1 MKKIK
6 NLTIFILMTTIIM
19 ILNTKVEATTGKINS
34 ETVRVRSEAS
44 TKSNIVTQLDK
55 NDEIEVLEQ
64 SEGWYKVTFT
74 KNGKKMNGY
83 ISEKLVDVEGNSE
96 EGKEEEGQKEQ
107 PKEEIKT
114 EPTEKVEESNNEKK
128 EEIITNDITANIE
141 ENKEY
146 TLSQKIEIK
155 ILPVIN
161 SIEVSQIESGNI
173 KTIEIINDW
182 CRIETDT
189 QTGWIRNN
197 ILKRAI
203 SSGSDEVAT
212 TETNNSTENNNK
224 NPEPEKQPEEKK
236 PEEVKEEK
244 VIKTAYVSTESL
256 KVRKEANTSSD
267 VIDSLKQNDKV
278 SILEELDGWY
288 KIKISGEIGYVSSK
302 YISDTKV
309 PETTSRGTNTQRVE
323 NVTEIQQETKNE
335 NVAASTGTS
344 GDAVVAYAKQYL
356 GYKYVSGGAAPS
368 TGFDCSGFTSYVYK
382 NFGVKLNRTSRDQ
395 IKNGVAVDRSNLQ
408 PGDIVVFN
416 GESNKTIGHVGIYI
430 GGGDFIHASNPKG
443 GVKIT
448 PLNSSYYDSRYVG
461 ARRVI

>member
-6 NLTIFILMTTIIM
+6 NLAIFILMITIIM
-19 ILNTKVEATTGKINS
+19 ILNTEVEATTGKINS

-44 TKSNIVTQLDK
+44 TKSSIVTQLDK
-55 NDEIEVLEQ
+55 NDEIEILEQ

-74 KNGKKMNGY
+74 KSGEKITGY

-96 EGKEEEGQKEQ
+96 EGKVEEKQPEEQ
-107 PKEEIKT
+107 PQEQKPETTENEKELSNEKT
-114 EPTEKVEESNNEKK
+114 EETPTDDV
-128 EEIITNDITANIE
+128 TTNIE

-146 TLSQKIEIK
+146 ALKQKITIN

-161 SIEVSQIESGNI
+161 SIEVAQIESGNI

-182 CRIETDT
+182 CKIENGTE
-189 QTGWIRNN
+189 TGWIRNN

-203 SSGSDEVAT
+203 STSETIETSY
-212 TETNNSTENNNK
+212 TNNNTENNNQNTETEK
-224 NPEPEKQPEEKK
+224 EPEAEKTA
-236 PEEVKEEK
+236 EEK

-278 SILEELDGWY
+278 SIVEELDGWY

-323 NVTEIQQETKNE
+323 SVTEIQQETKNE

-382 NFGVKLNRTSRDQ
+382 NFGVSLNRTSRDQ
-395 IKNGVAVDRSNLQ
+395 IKNGVAVEKGNLQ
-408 PGDIVVFN
+408 PGDIVLFN

-448 PLNSSYYDSRYVG
+448 PLDSSYYDSRYVG